1 MKLSAFV
8 IDGHPFDIR
17 PAPVDRDWMDATP
30 ERFAYRCLPLNIANA
45 HGWEI
50 LCQAGFTAHWN
61 GAADIGAI
69 GIVPDAGTQP
79 PVVSHFGSGVLTFH
93 VPCLFRTDPGYDL
106 MVQGPINRPKHGIAP
121 LSGIVE
127 SDWSPFSF
135 TMNWRFTAPSVPVRF
150 EKGEP
155 YCHLFPVKRG
165 ALEETEAEL
174 RLLSDDAELK
184 RQHETWSQSR
194 LKFND
199 DLKVSDLEAQSE
211 KWQRK
216 YYHGLAP
223 DGRALAPEGHRT
235 RLRLSPFKRP

>member
-1 MKLSAFV
+1 MKISAFV
-8 IDGHPFDIR
+8 VDGHPFDIR
-17 PAPVDRDWMDATP
+17 PAPVERDWMDATP
-30 ERFAYRCLPLNIANA
+30 DRFAYRCLPLNIANA

-50 LCQAGFTAHWN
+50 LCQGGFNAVWN
-61 GAADIGAI
+61 GNSGLDAI
-69 GIVPDAGTQP
+69 SIVPDPGTQP
-79 PVVSHFGSGVLTFH
+79 PAVSHFGSGVLTFH

-106 MVQGPINRPKHGIAP
+106 MVQGPINRPKHGVAP

-127 SDWSPFSF
+127 ADWSPFSF

-150 EKGEP
+150 DKGEP
-155 YCHLFPVKRG
+155 YCHVFPVRRG

-174 RLLSDDAELK
+174 HVLSDDAELK
-184 RQHETWSQSR
+184 RQHEAWSQSR

-199 DLKVSDLEAQSE
+199 DLKVSHSDAQSE

-223 DGRALAPEGHRT
+223 DGRELAPEDHRT
-235 RLRLSPFKRP
+235 RLRLSPFRRP